1 MASGMRMC
9 VCSTTPGCGSE
20 AHLSSGSPSL
30 VARSIFLGD
39 VLIDLFFNCAFG
51 REGILMSLSIRRR
64 GFTLIELLVV
74 IAIIAVLIALLLPAV
89 QQAREAARRSQ
100 CKNNL
105 KQMGLAIHNYHETY
119 GCLPIADVNGTS
131 TPISA
136 HARLLPYLDQSTVYN
151 LVDFTKPYNHA
162 NNVAARMIE
171 LEVFRCPS
179 DPDTLPMSVGG
190 RNNYYWNAGNGI
202 VMYNSGLSGQPQS
215 NGVIFHERR
224 IRFAHITDGLSS
236 TAAMSEKMTGD
247 GSNGLSTAKTDTF
260 QPGTYPTTP
269 DEATQQCN
277 AVIVTDLTKQG
288 YSNVGGPWLQ
298 QYHSTNQYNHV
309 LPPNGRSCMFPP
321 GRIATTANS
330 QHTGGIHTLLCDGS
344 VRFIAESIN
353 LPTWRYLG
361 SINGG
366 EVLGEF

>member
-1 MASGMRMC
+1 M
-9 VCSTTPGCGSE
+9 
-20 AHLSSGSPSL
+20 
-30 VARSIFLGD
+30 SIS
-39 VLIDLFFNCAFG
+39 
-51 REGILMSLSIRRR
+51 MRRR

-105 KQMGLAIHNYHETY
+105 KQIGLAIHNYHDVY
-119 GCLPIADVNGTS
+119 LCFPIADVNGTS
-131 TPISA
+131 NPVSA
-136 HARLLPYLDQSTVYN
+136 HARLLPYMDQTPVFN
-151 LVDFTKPYNHA
+151 LIDFNVPYNHA
-162 NNVAARMIE
+162 NNNIPRMLE
-171 LEVFRCPS
+171 LPIFRCPS
-179 DPDTLPMSVGG
+179 DPDSLPATIGG
-190 RNNYYWNAGNGI
+190 RNNFYWNAGNGV
-202 VMYNSGLSGQPQS
+202 VMYASGAAGQPTP
-215 NGVIFHERR
+215 NGIIYHNTKV
-224 IRFAHITDGLSS
+224 RFSDITDGTSN

-247 GSNGLSTAKTDTF
+247 GSNAISTPATDTY
-260 QPGTYPTTP
+260 QPGTYPTTA
-269 DEATQQCN
+269 DEALQQCN
-277 AVIVTDLTKQG
+277 SVNTSDLTKQG

-330 QHTGGIHTLLCDGS
+330 KHTGGVHLLLCDGS
-344 VRFIAESIN
+344 VRFISEN
-353 LPTWRYLG
+353 LNLGNWRALG

>member
-1 MASGMRMC
+1 M
-9 VCSTTPGCGSE
+9 
-20 AHLSSGSPSL
+20 
-30 VARSIFLGD
+30 SIS
-39 VLIDLFFNCAFG
+39 
-51 REGILMSLSIRRR
+51 MRRR

-105 KQMGLAIHNYHETY
+105 KQIGLAIHNYHDVY
-119 GCLPIADVNGTS
+119 LCFPIADVNGTS
-131 TPISA
+131 NPVSA
-136 HARLLPYLDQSTVYN
+136 HARLLPYMDQTPVFN
-151 LVDFTKPYNHA
+151 LIDFNVPYNHA
-162 NNVAARMIE
+162 NNNIPRMLE
-171 LEVFRCPS
+171 LPIFRCPS
-179 DPDTLPMSVGG
+179 DPDSLPATIGG
-190 RNNYYWNAGNGI
+190 RNNFYWNAGNGI
-202 VMYNSGLSGQPQS
+202 VMYASGAAGQPTP
-215 NGVIFHERR
+215 NGIIYHNTKV
-224 IRFAHITDGLSS
+224 RFSDITDGTSN

-247 GSNGLSTAKTDTF
+247 GSNAISTPATDTY
-260 QPGTYPTTP
+260 QPGTYPTTA
-269 DEATQQCN
+269 DEALQQCN
-277 AVIVTDLTKQG
+277 SVNTSDLTKQG

-330 QHTGGIHTLLCDGS
+330 KHTGGVHLLLCDGS
-344 VRFIAESIN
+344 VRFISEN
-353 LPTWRYLG
+353 LNLGNWRALG